1 MVYRRR
7 RWLEIVFGVVLTCLQ
22 LLQRSGG
29 FRPTVLVVNTNRES
43 ISHASMSFVVT
54 IKVDRYRNGLLVMR
68 NFFFLGNK
76 KTRRRSL
83 AENCPLR

>member
-7 RWLEIVFGVVLTCLQ
+7 RWLEIVFAVVLTCLQ

-43 ISHASMSFVVT
+43 ISHASVSFVVT
-54 IKVDRYRNGLLVMR
+54 IKVDRYRKSLGDAQL
-68 NFFFLGNK
+68 FFSRKQKDKAEVAGRKL
-76 KTRRRSL
+76 SL
-83 AENCPLR
+83 R

>member
-22 LLQRSGG
+22 LLERSVE
-29 FRPTVLVVNTNRES
+29 FRPTGLVVIVGRKS

-54 IKVDRYRNGLLVMR
+54 IKEDRYRMGLSVMR

-76 KTRRRSL
+76 KTRRR
-83 AENCPLR
+83 